1 MPYNLPNDF
10 MSWKS
15 FQSLTQ
21 TAAIAWIITLII
33 DVIFLQR
40 IEDHQTQLF
49 WVWSIGFV
57 ICFGLACIRLYYKE
71 VRERGDKFMVIFNSA
86 LIFLYASGFNGATK
100 ELGSWSQYNKTEDK
114 QGSSL
119 IKHPKPLY
127 NLASF
132 IPNVFADQTA
142 FWPDIKM
149 INENQDLKQEN
160 ESLQKKVQELQM
172 GVSPA
177 LPVDTAG
184 IQAAIDK
191 LQKENDRLYSLLADC
206 KGYNCDE
213 YVKMIKELKAENQ
226 LLQDSLNNMS
236 RANCDDLKKM
246 NGDLMRERDRLQQ
259 ELSTLRDRVIA
270 FNNLIRQYKSIVGGS
285 KNIVDQE
292 NRFYSLL
299 MNQDYKNYGG
309 DQYVT
314 VVRSILGNEI
324 NVK

>member
-1 MPYNLPNDF
+1 MPYNLPDDF

-40 IEDHQTQLF
+40 IKDPQTQLF
-49 WVWSIGFV
+49 WIWSIGFM

-100 ELGSWSQYNKTEDK
+100 ELGSWSQFNNKTKD
-114 QGSSL
+114 
-119 IKHPKPLY
+119 PKEVMITNPTPLFS
-127 NLASF
+127 LASF

-142 FWPDIKM
+142 YWPDVKM
-149 INENQDLKQEN
+149 MNENQDLKQEN
-160 ESLQKKVQELQM
+160 ESLQRRVEELQM
-172 GVSPA
+172 GVSPG

-184 IQAAIDK
+184 VQATIDK
-191 LQKENDRLYSLLADC
+191 LRQENDRLFSLLADC

-246 NGDLMRERDRLQQ
+246 NGDLMRERDRLQD

-270 FNNLIRQYKSIVGGS
+270 FNNQIRQYKSIVAGS
-285 KNIVDQE
+285 KNITAQE
-292 NRFYSLL
+292 NRFYSL
-299 MNQDYKNYGG
+299 MSQEFINDGG

-314 VVRSILGNEI
+314 VVKAILGNEI